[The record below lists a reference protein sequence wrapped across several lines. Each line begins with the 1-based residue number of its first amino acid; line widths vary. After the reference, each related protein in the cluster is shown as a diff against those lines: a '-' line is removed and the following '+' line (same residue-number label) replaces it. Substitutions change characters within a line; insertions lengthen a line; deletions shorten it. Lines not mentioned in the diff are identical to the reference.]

1 VDKTEEILTIVQEEC
16 AEVIQII
23 SKCRRFGINEKH
35 IKSGLV
41 NREYLTNEIGD
52 LVAMIELMKEYSILD
67 PIEIEKAKKQ
77 KIEKLKVWSGI
88 FQ

>member
-1 VDKTEEILTIVQEEC
+1 
-16 AEVIQII
+16 
-23 SKCRRFGINEKH
+23 
-35 IKSGLV
+35 V